1 MTISTKKMVFIGS
14 GMHRH
19 FLGCCPSPLSD
30 WTCIL
35 TRLAKERSVEL
46 PRSCYSNPTVA
57 WERLITEVSRK
68 SGEPQKKAAYIIEHE
83 LKKSVADFLKKDQ
96 AHHAEAFAES
106 VVGKK
111 LHAFIA
117 NGGHLVSLNFDQ
129 LAYLKMGKRPSF
141 PRLMPDKGKVQ
152 SHLLYKRTRI
162 KANDNTFSMIWHPHG
177 SIINPGTIRLGFR
190 DYGLMPNFYEAA
202 FGHYK
207 AWETQCLSG
216 TKWESDSGKGEEDK
230 ECHAFL
236 LGKLAELDRETK
248 ASKFCPA
255 DTWVTRF
262 MLLPVVFI
270 GVGLSREEIGLHWL
284 LAQRERN
291 FLKRKRHPKPVIVRE
306 NQAEDRPFGVT
317 YKDCDSWDAAWD
329 SALA

>member
-1 MTISTKKMVFIGS
+1 MSTTTKKMVIIGS
-14 GMHRH
+14 GVHRH

-30 WTCIL
+30 WTCLL
-35 TRLAKERSVEL
+35 TRLAKRFNVEL

-57 WERLITEVSRK
+57 WERLITEVSLKR
-68 SGEPQKKAAYIIEHE
+68 GEPQTKAAHEIEDE
-83 LKKSVADFLKKDQ
+83 LRKQVAALLKQEQ
-96 AHHAEAFAES
+96 AHYAEAFAES
-106 VVGKK
+106 VIGKK

-141 PRLMPDKGKVQ
+141 PRLMPNKRTAQ
-152 SHLLYKRTRI
+152 SHLLYKRTRV
-162 KANDNTFSMIWHPHG
+162 KANDDTFSMIWHPHG

-190 DYGLMPNFYEAA
+190 DYGLIPNFYKEA

-207 AWETQCLSG
+207 AWEKKCLSV
-216 TKWESDSGKGEEDK
+216 TKWKHNLARGKDE
-230 ECHAFL
+230 ECHTFL
-236 LGKLAELDRETK
+236 LGKLAELDQETK
-248 ASKFCPA
+248 ASKYCPA

-270 GVGLSREEIGLHWL
+270 GAGLSKEEIGLHWL

-291 FLKRKRHPKPVIVRE
+291 FLKRKQHPMPVIVRE
-306 NQAEDRPFGVT
+306 NHAVDPPFGIT